1 MTLDM
6 TIGLLIGLAAVCVG
20 GLITLLVLYW
30 RNEGRIDRNG
40 PPGGFDESPEGPS
53 SLPGLRIPDFVPA
66 EWIEQA
72 EADRPRRSAA

>member
-40 PPGGFDESPEGPS
+40 PPGGFDESPEG
-53 SLPGLRIPDFVPA
+53 
-66 EWIEQA
+66 
-72 EADRPRRSAA
+72 